1 MALEI
6 LGYTQNS
13 QLFRPLLMQLKK
25 VGRPHIGYKWSLLHF
40 KELDFTNNRSVRNLF
55 SHF

>member
-1 MALEI
+1 
-6 LGYTQNS
+6 
-13 QLFRPLLMQLKK
+13 MQLKK